1 MNTDLLFGIIIGFI
15 VAFLMMQ
22 IISRTKGKTA
32 VTVKELEEKHEV
44 YRKQVDD
51 HFVNTAVLFKG
62 LTDQYRDVYRHI
74 AEGADELCSDEVKSA
89 QIDLTDTVL
98 LGQKVDATAPKEEV
112 AELTN
117 DDSERQ
123 NVVGEQV
130 SMDKNVDDIPLAS
143 EVEMSAEMADEIKNK
158 ARTKV

>member
-1 MNTDLLFGIIIGFI
+1 MNTDLLLGIIIGFI
-15 VAFLMMQ
+15 AAFLMMQ
-22 IISRTKGKTA
+22 IISRTKGKRA

-62 LTDQYRDVYRHI
+62 LYRDVYRHI

-98 LGQKVDATAPKEEV
+98 LGQKVDAATPKEEV

-123 NVVGEQV
+123 NVVGEQL
-130 SMDKNVDDIPLAS
+130 SRDKNVDDIPLAS